1 MIDANRVRAVMRKDW
16 LEVARNTQALA
27 SLLIVPAML
36 VVVLPTV
43 VLLLAR
49 QPGFVDSMDD
59 VQPLLDALPDGLL
72 PAGLDEVQTLLYTL
86 IVFMFAPLFLLIP
99 VMVASVTASSS
110 VVGEKERRTIEGLL
124 YTPVTDRELVLAK
137 ILGSVLPAVAI
148 AWASFVVYTVLV
160 NVLGWPVFGRVYFP
174 TWTWAVLMVL
184 VVPLIAFL
192 STALIVAVSGRSTTM
207 QGAQGVS
214 MLVVFPV
221 LALVIGQAAGVAFF
235 DVPVALG
242 LAVVLAVIDV
252 IVFRL
257 AVGQFQRERVLT
269 RL

>member
-1 MIDANRVRAVMRKDW
+1 MNNRVRAVMCKDW
-16 LEVARNTQALA
+16 LEVTRNKQALA
-27 SLLIVPAML
+27 SLLVVPAMF
-36 VVVLPTV
+36 VIILPTV

-59 VQPLLDALPDGLL
+59 VRPLLEAMPTGTV
-72 PAGLDEVQTLLYTL
+72 PAGMDEVQTMLYIV
-86 IVFMFAPLFLLIP
+86 IVFMMAPFFLLIP

-124 YTPVTDRELVLAK
+124 YTPISDRELVLAK
-137 ILGSVLPAVAI
+137 VLGSVLPAIAVA
-148 AWASFVVYTVLV
+148 WLSFVLYTVLV
-160 NVLGWPVFGRVYFP
+160 NVLGWPIFERVYFP
-174 TWTWAVLMVL
+174 TWTWAVLMLL

-207 QGAQGVS
+207 QGAQGIS
-214 MLVVFPV
+214 MLLVFPV

-235 DVPVALG
+235 DVPIALG
-242 LAVVLAVIDV
+242 LAVVLAVLDV
-252 IVFRL
+252 LVFRF

-269 RL
+269 KL

>member
-1 MIDANRVRAVMRKDW
+1 MNTRVRAVMRKDW
-16 LEVARNTQALA
+16 LEVTRNKQALA
-27 SLLIVPAML
+27 SLLVVPVMF
-36 VVVLPTV
+36 VVILPTV

-49 QPGFVDSMDD
+49 EPGFADSMDD
-59 VQPLLDALPDGLL
+59 IRPLIEAMPSGTLPE
-72 PAGLDEVQTLLYTL
+72 GLDELQTMVY
-86 IVFMFAPLFLLIP
+86 IVIAFMMAPFFLLIP

-124 YTPVTDRELVLAK
+124 YTPISDRELVLAK
-137 ILGSVLPAVAI
+137 ILGSVLPAIAVA
-148 AWASFVVYTVLV
+148 WLSFVLYTVLV
-160 NVLGWPVFGRVYFP
+160 NMLGWPIFGRVYFP
-174 TWTWAVLMVL
+174 TWTWAVLMLL

-207 QGAQGVS
+207 QGAQGIS
-214 MLVVFPV
+214 MLLVFPV

-242 LAVVLAVIDV
+242 VAVVLAVLDV
-252 IVFRL
+252 LVFRF

-269 RL
+269 KL